1 MSDNKNPIKQ
11 SAAFPDGESGRA
23 PDQPDYSS
31 EILSLIRSDISPIV
45 LREKLQ
51 DYHENDVADALP
63 KLLPNER
70 RKLYRILNPDL
81 LSSILEY
88 AEESEAALYLSEMD
102 IHRAAA
108 VVSGME
114 SDAAIS
120 VLRTLPKERRAL
132 VIDLMDSES
141 KRDIALIASF
151 DEDEIGSRMTT
162 NCIIVRENLTIKE
175 AMNELIRQ
183 AGENDNIS
191 ILFTV
196 DRDGEFYGAIDLKE
210 LIIAR
215 QDQKLDDLIVTSF
228 PYVYGHEEIDDC
240 IERLKDYSED
250 FIPVLDN
257 DNRILGVITSQ
268 NLTQLVDEEL
278 GEDYAKL
285 GGLTA
290 EEDLKEPV
298 RQSVKKRL
306 PWLVLLL
313 ALGMVVSSVVS
324 MFEGVVEKLTII
336 MAFQSMILDMS
347 GNVGTQS
354 LAVTI
359 RVLTDRGINGHM
371 KLQLVRKE
379 MTTGLANGFLLGIIA
394 VAGVGF
400 YIMLSHHM
408 TPVTSIAISTCI
420 GLSLLLAMVIS
431 SFVGTIVPMFF
442 DKIGVD
448 PAVASGP
455 LITTIT
461 DLVGVVTYYS
471 LAWIMLV
478 HFLGM

>member
-1 MSDNKNPIKQ
+1 MKEKNELNMPEEKNAQ
-11 SAAFPDGESGRA
+11 AL
-23 PDQPDYSS
+23 DQPDYIG
-31 EILSLIRSDISPIV
+31 EILSLIRSNTSPII
-45 LREKLQ
+45 LREKLD
-51 DYHENDVADALP
+51 DYHENDIADALP
-63 KLLPNER
+63 QLKPNER
-70 RKLYRILNPDL
+70 QKLYRILDPDL
-81 LSSILEY
+81 LASILEY
-88 AEESEAALYLSEMD
+88 AEDDEDALYLSEMD
-102 IHRAAA
+102 IHRAAS
-108 VVSGME
+108 VVSEMD
-114 SDAAIS
+114 SDDAVS
-120 VLRTLPKERRAL
+120 VLKTLPKERRAL
-132 VIDLMDSES
+132 VIDLMDSDS
-141 KRDIALIASF
+141 KHDIKLMASY
-151 DEDEIGSRMTT
+151 DDDEIGSRMTT
-162 NCIIVRENLTIKE
+162 NCIIIRENLTVKE
-175 AMNELIRQ
+175 AMSELIRQ

-191 ILFTV
+191 TLFTV
-196 DRDGEFYGAIDLKE
+196 DEDGEFYGAIDLKE

-215 QDQKLDDLIVTSF
+215 QDQSLDDLIVTSF

-250 FIPVLDN
+250 SIPVLDN
-257 DNRILGVITSQ
+257 SNRILGVITSQ

-298 RQSVKKRL
+298 SLSVKKRL

-313 ALGMVVSSVVS
+313 FLGMVVSSVVS
-324 MFEGVVEKLTII
+324 LYEGVVEKLTII

-359 RVLTDRGINGHM
+359 RVLTDRGINGRM
-371 KLQLVRKE
+371 KLRLIRKE
-379 MTTGLANGFLLGIIA
+379 ITTGAANGFLVGCVA
-394 VAGVGF
+394 VVGVGI
-400 YIMLSHHM
+400 YIMLAHHM
-408 TPVTSIAISTCI
+408 AIALSLAISVCI

-431 SFVGTIVPMFF
+431 SFVGTIIPMFF

>member
-1 MSDNKNPIKQ
+1 MKEKKELKNRVEISEEKAVQ
-11 SAAFPDGESGRA
+11 AL
-23 PDQPDYSS
+23 DQPDYIG
-31 EILSLIRSDISPIV
+31 EILSLIRSNTSPII
-45 LREKLQ
+45 LREKLD
-51 DYHENDVADALP
+51 DYHENDIADALP
-63 KLLPNER
+63 QLQPNER
-70 RKLYRILNPDL
+70 QKLYRILDPDL
-81 LSSILEY
+81 LAAILEY
-88 AEESEAALYLSEMD
+88 AEEDEDALYLSEMD
-102 IHRAAA
+102 IHRAAS
-108 VVSGME
+108 VVSEMD
-114 SDAAIS
+114 SDDAVS
-120 VLRTLPKERRAL
+120 VLKTLPKERRAL
-132 VIDLMDSES
+132 VIDLMDSDS
-141 KRDIALIASF
+141 KHDIKLMASY
-151 DEDEIGSRMTT
+151 DDDEIGSRMTT
-162 NCIIVRENLTIKE
+162 NCIIIRENLSVKE
-175 AMNELIRQ
+175 AMSELVRQ

-191 ILFTV
+191 TLFTV
-196 DRDGEFYGAIDLKE
+196 DEDGEFYGAIDLKE

-215 QDQKLDDLIVTSF
+215 GDQSLDDLIVTSF

-250 FIPVLDN
+250 SIPVLDN
-257 DNRILGVITSQ
+257 NNRILGVITSQ

-298 RQSVKKRL
+298 SLSVKKRL

-313 ALGMVVSSVVS
+313 FLSMVVSSVVS
-324 MFEGVVEKLTII
+324 LYEGVVEKLTII

-359 RVLTDRGINGHM
+359 RVLTDRGINGRM
-371 KLQLVRKE
+371 KLKLIRKE
-379 MTTGLANGFLLGIIA
+379 MTTGAANGFLVGCVA
-394 VAGVGF
+394 VVGVGI
-400 YIMLSHHM
+400 YIMLAHHM
-408 TPVTSIAISTCI
+408 AVAVSLAISICI
-420 GLSLLLAMVIS
+420 GSSLLLAMVIS
-431 SFVGTIVPMFF
+431 SFVGTIIPMFF